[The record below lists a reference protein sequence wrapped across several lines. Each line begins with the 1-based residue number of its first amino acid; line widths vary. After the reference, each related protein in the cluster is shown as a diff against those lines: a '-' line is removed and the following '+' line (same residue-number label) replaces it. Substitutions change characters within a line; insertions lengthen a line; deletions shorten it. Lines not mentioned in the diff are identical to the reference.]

1 MKLSYDLI
9 IIGGSLEAI
18 FSAEYA
24 VNLGARIGLIIPNN
38 YDSEAGQNLLI
49 YQLGINL
56 LNHYEYI
63 NPLDLLKEKQL
74 LITEKYLP
82 QLEQLGV
89 DIIFSQVRFAQ
100 NPNLIL
106 KTEKYTLQANSYLL
120 ATSSQ
125 FFANLFNYQSSS
137 PYLTVKD
144 LMYKI
149 SGQNLPENIV
159 IIGDDL
165 ITINLAQILTKL
177 KKQITIITEKNQL
190 LSSEDEDISF
200 AIQAN
205 LEAQGIK
212 ILTNSPITQIKLIDH
227 SKWLQAGN
235 KAIET
240 DEIILTKINSISGLN
255 NFNKNQETLGLEKL
269 GIDLSLGKIKV
280 NNKLQSS
287 HAQIY
292 ACGDLLGG
300 YNLPSLAQYE
310 TKIAIE
316 NALFFNR
323 KQVDYYSF
331 PYHLPIQP
339 AITRIGYTEKQARA
353 IYGDNLS
360 IIKFRLTSQLYNFL
374 QDKPATLIKI
384 ILDDHDYII
393 GSHFFNLDS
402 QEIIIAISQIIK
414 QNQTI
419 KFLFKFSFCDN
430 YSREIINQI
439 YQVWVKKYRA
449 KNTFLTDLIETFLL
463 WKRS

>member
-1 MKLSYDLI
+1 MKISYDLI

-24 VNLGARIGLIIPNN
+24 VNLGARVGLIIPHH
-38 YDSEAGQNLLI
+38 YHSELGQNLLI
-49 YQLGINL
+49 HQLGINTF
-56 LNHYEYI
+56 NSDNSV
-63 NPLDLLKEKQL
+63 NPLGLLQEKQL
-74 LITEKYLP
+74 LITEQYLP
-82 QLEQLGV
+82 QLENFGV

-125 FFANLFNYQSSS
+125 FFANLLNYQSSS
-137 PYLTVKD
+137 QYLTVKD
-144 LMYKI
+144 LIYKI

-165 ITINLAQILTKL
+165 MTIHLAQILTKQQ
-177 KKQITIITEKNQL
+177 KQITIITEKNQL
-190 LSSEDEDISF
+190 LSSEDQDISF

-212 ILTNSPITQIKLIDH
+212 ILTDSLITQIKLIDH

-255 NFNKNQETLGLEKL
+255 NFNKNQETLGIEKL
-269 GIDLSLGKIKV
+269 DIDVSLGKIKV
-280 NNKLQSS
+280 NNKLQSN
-287 HAQIY
+287 HPQIY

-310 TKIAIE
+310 AKIAIE
-316 NALFFNR
+316 NALFFPL

-339 AITRIGYTEKQARA
+339 AITRIGYTEKQARE
-353 IYGDNLS
+353 IYGDNLP
-360 IIKFRLTSQLYNFL
+360 IIKFRFISQLYNYP
-374 QDKPATLIKI
+374 QEKPAILIKI

-393 GSHFFNLDS
+393 GCHFFNLDN
-402 QEIIIAISQIIK
+402 QEITIAISEIMK

-419 KFLFKFSFCDN
+419 KSLFNLSFCDN
-430 YSREIINQI
+430 YSREIVNQI
-439 YQVWVKKYRA
+439 YKIWFKTYRA
-449 KNTFLTDLIETFLL
+449 KNTLLTDIIETFLL